1 MRVARQLPL
10 GILGHL
16 LITVT
21 APDWPCPVGSMSCY
35 STHWGDFLGED
46 SELPTDVIFEIHQEQ
61 ELWQE
66 QEQEQDEVK
75 EIGEVR
81 AHKFVLSAVSPVF
94 RRQFYGAFSRSR
106 KPEAGTGVKTGE
118 GAGAE
123 EGEGEGA
130 GEIWSER
137 EERVVIKGT
146 TIEAFKSLVQFV
158 YYRQQAVLAEVQFIV
173 KADF

>member
-21 APDWPCPVGSMSCY
+21 SPHCPGPVGSMSCY
-35 STHWGDFLGED
+35 STHWGGFLEEG

-66 QEQEQDEVK
+66 QDQEQKQEQEQEQDQEQEEGKEK

-106 KPEAGTGVKTGE
+106 KAGAGAGVKTGE
-118 GAGAE
+118 GPGAD
-123 EGEGEGA
+123 EGA
-130 GEIWSER
+130 GDGAEEIWSER
-137 EERVVIKGT
+137 EERVVIKDT
-146 TIEAFKSLVQFV
+146 TIGAFKSLVQFV
-158 YYRQQAVLAEVQFIV
+158 YYRQ
-173 KADF
+173 